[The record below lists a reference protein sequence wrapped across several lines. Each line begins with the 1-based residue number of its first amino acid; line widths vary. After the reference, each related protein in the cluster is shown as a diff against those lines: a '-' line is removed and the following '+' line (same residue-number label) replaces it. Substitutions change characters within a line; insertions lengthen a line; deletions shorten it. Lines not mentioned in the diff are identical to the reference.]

1 MLSEF
6 TKQFQILSRRQ
17 RAVGLALLTLAGATW
32 YGLAHIGGPTQGH
45 SEVSSQ
51 SRKGLQ
57 RYTPTPA
64 EWASLTIQPVTER
77 AFRAEHVTEG
87 KIAVDEDRS
96 TPVFS
101 PYAGRVTK
109 LLARPGDSVGQGQP
123 LFVIEAAD
131 TVQAQND
138 FIAAMTGLNKARSA
152 LDLAQLQHKRAK
164 DLFEGKA
171 VPLKDY
177 QQAEATLTQAQN
189 DLRSTQTALEAAR
202 NKLRILGFTDE
213 AIATF
218 QEMGRI
224 NPETTIFAPI
234 AGTVVQR
241 KIGPGQYVNSGASD
255 PVFVIGDLSTVW
267 LTAFVRETE
276 ASNVSVGQ
284 EISFNA
290 LALPG
295 RPLTARINYV
305 SAAIDPSSRRLLVRA
320 TIDNK
325 DGVFKPEMFANVT
338 IYSGGDRPGVG
349 LFAAV
354 IIGGLVAFQQLNIE
368 AYPDP
373 TPPMVDIVT
382 QSAGL
387 SAEEIERYITIPLE
401 TQVAGIKNLNVIRT
415 ISLYG
420 LSDVKLQFSFDF
432 TYDQALQQVL
442 NRLSQLAPLL
452 NSAQPQISPLS
463 PIGEIYRYRL
473 VGPPNYS
480 VLDLKTLQD
489 WVLQRRFRTVPG
501 VIDVTGWGGRT
512 KTYELQVDFNK
523 LVAYGLTLP
532 QLLQAVSNS

>member
-1 MLSEF
+1 MLTDF
-6 TKQFQILSRRQ
+6 TKQLQVLTRKQ
-17 RAVGLALLTLAGATW
+17 LAVGGALLVVVGVAAFGLMHISGA
-32 YGLAHIGGPTQGH
+32 PQGH

-109 LLARPGDSVGQGQP
+109 LLARPGDSVTQGQP

-138 FIAAMTGLNKARSA
+138 FITAMTGLNKARSA

-171 VPLKDY
+171 VPLKDF
-177 QQAEATLTQAQN
+177 QQADATLIQAQN
-189 DLRSTQTALEAAR
+189 DLRSTETALEAAR
-202 NKLRILGFTDE
+202 NKLRILGLTDD
-213 AIATF
+213 AISAF
-218 QEMGRI
+218 QEKGRI

-276 ASNVSVGQ
+276 ASTVVVGQ
-284 EISFNA
+284 ELTFNL

-295 RPLTARINYV
+295 RTLTGRINYV
-305 SAAIDPSSRRLLVRA
+305 AAAIDPATRRLMVRA
-320 TIDNK
+320 TVDNASAQL
-325 DGVFKPEMFANVT
+325 KPEIAHN
-338 IYSGGDRPGVG
+338 
-349 LFAAV
+349 
-354 IIGGLVAFQQLNIE
+354 
-368 AYPDP
+368 
-373 TPPMVDIVT
+373 
-382 QSAGL
+382 
-387 SAEEIERYITIPLE
+387 
-401 TQVAGIKNLNVIRT
+401 
-415 ISLYG
+415 
-420 LSDVKLQFSFDF
+420 
-432 TYDQALQQVL
+432 
-442 NRLSQLAPLL
+442 
-452 NSAQPQISPLS
+452 
-463 PIGEIYRYRL
+463 
-473 VGPPNYS
+473 
-480 VLDLKTLQD
+480 
-489 WVLQRRFRTVPG
+489 
-501 VIDVTGWGGRT
+501 
-512 KTYELQVDFNK
+512 
-523 LVAYGLTLP
+523 
-532 QLLQAVSNS
+532 

>member
-1 MLSEF
+1 MLSKL
-6 TKQFQILSRRQ
+6 TKQLQMLSRPRL
-17 RAVGLALLTLAGATW
+17 AVGAALLALAVAAL
-32 YGLAHIGGPTQGH
+32 YGLVHISGAQQH

-57 RYTPTPA
+57 RYVPSPA

-109 LLARPGDSVGQGQP
+109 LLARPGDRVVQGEP

-189 DLRSTQTALEAAR
+189 DLRSTQTALEASR

-213 AIATF
+213 AVSTF

-224 NPETTIFAPI
+224 NPETTILAPI

-267 LTAFVRETE
+267 LTAFVREAD

-284 EISFNA
+284 ELAFNV

-295 RPLTARINYV
+295 RPLKARINYV
-305 SAAIDPSSRRLLVRA
+305 SAAIDPATRRLLVRA

-325 DGVFKPEMFANVT
+325 DGLLKPEMFANVT
-338 IYSGGDRPGVG
+338 IYSASDHPAIGV
-349 LFAAV
+349 
-354 IIGGLVAFQQLNIE
+354 
-368 AYPDP
+368 P
-373 TPPMVDIVT
+373 
-382 QSAGL
+382 
-387 SAEEIERYITIPLE
+387 
-401 TQVAGIKNLNVIRT
+401 K
-415 ISLYG
+415 
-420 LSDVKLQFSFDF
+420 
-432 TYDQALQQVL
+432 QALIYEGDQVRVWVAHEDKTIEL
-442 NRLSQLAPLL
+442 R
-452 NSAQPQISPLS
+452 QIKP
-463 PIGEIYRYRL
+463 
-473 VGPPNYS
+473 
-480 VLDLKTLQD
+480 
-489 WVLQRRFRTVPG
+489 
-501 VIDVTGWGGRT
+501 
-512 KTYELQVDFNK
+512 
-523 LVAYGLTLP
+523 GLTNGDLVEVEGNLKP
-532 QLLQAVSNS
+532 GEQIATKGSLFIDRAASGS

>member
-1 MLSEF
+1 MLSEIA
-6 TKQFQILSRRQ
+6 KRLQMLSRKQ
-17 RAVGLALLTLAGATW
+17 LAVRAVLLALAGVAL
-32 YGLAHIGGPTQGH
+32 YGLMHISGAAQQH

-87 KIAVDEDRS
+87 KVAVDEDRS

-109 LLARPGDSVGQGQP
+109 LLARPGDSVTQGQP

-138 FIAAMTGLNKARSA
+138 LIGTMTGLNKARSA

-177 QQAEATLTQAQN
+177 QQAEATLIQAQN

-213 AIATF
+213 AISTF
-218 QEMGRI
+218 QEKGRI
-224 NPETTIFAPI
+224 NPETTIFSPI

-241 KIGPGQYVNSGASD
+241 KIGPGQFVNSGASD

-267 LTAFVRETE
+267 LTAFVRETD

-284 EISFNA
+284 EIVFNV

-295 RPLTARINYV
+295 RALKARINYV
-305 SAAIDPSSRRLLVRA
+305 AAAIDPASRRLMVRA

-325 DGVFKPEMFANVT
+325 DGRLKPEMFANVT
-338 IYSGGDRPGVG
+338 IYSAGDHPAIGVPKQALIYEG
-349 LFAAV
+349 DQV
-354 IIGGLVAFQQLNIE
+354 RVWVAHEDKSIE
-368 AYPDP
+368 LRYIKP
-373 TPPMVDIVT
+373 
-382 QSAGL
+382 GL
-387 SAEEIERYITIPLE
+387 SNGDLVEVEGNLKPGEQI
-401 TQVAGIKNLNVIRT
+401 VIKG
-415 ISLYG
+415 SL
-420 LSDVKLQFSFDF
+420 F
-432 TYDQALQQVL
+432 
-442 NRLSQLAPLL
+442 
-452 NSAQPQISPLS
+452 
-463 PIGEIYRYRL
+463 
-473 VGPPNYS
+473 
-480 VLDLKTLQD
+480 
-489 WVLQRRFRTVPG
+489 
-501 VIDVTGWGGRT
+501 IDRAASG
-512 KTYELQVDFNK
+512 
-523 LVAYGLTLP
+523 
-532 QLLQAVSNS
+532 S

>member
-6 TKQFQILSRRQ
+6 TKQLQMLTRQ
-17 RAVGLALLTLAGATW
+17 QLAVGAALLAIVSTALYGLVHISGAT
-32 YGLAHIGGPTQGH
+32 QQH

-109 LLARPGDSVGQGQP
+109 LLARPGDSVTQGQP

-138 FIAAMTGLNKARSA
+138 FITAATGLNKARSA

-171 VPLKDY
+171 VPLKDF
-177 QQAEATLTQAQN
+177 QQAEATLIQAQN
-189 DLRSTQTALEAAR
+189 DLRSTETALEAAR
-202 NKLRILGFTDE
+202 NKLRILGLTDD
-213 AIATF
+213 AISAF
-218 QEMGRI
+218 QEKGRI

-276 ASNVSVGQ
+276 ASTVVAGL
-284 EISFNA
+284 ELTFNL

-295 RPLTARINYV
+295 RTLTGRINYV
-305 SAAIDPSSRRLLVRA
+305 AAAIDPATRRLMVRA
-320 TIDNK
+320 TVDNAS
-325 DGVFKPEMFANVT
+325 GQLKPEMFATVT
-338 IYSGGDRPGVG
+338 LYAPDDQPSVGVPKQALIYEGDQVRVWVAHEDKSIELRQIKTGLTNGDLVEVHGNLKPGE
-349 LFAAV
+349 
-354 IIGGLVAFQQLNIE
+354 Q
-368 AYPDP
+368 
-373 TPPMVDIVT
+373 IVT
-382 QSAGL
+382 KG
-387 SAEEIERYITIPLE
+387 
-401 TQVAGIKNLNVIRT
+401 
-415 ISLYG
+415 SL
-420 LSDVKLQFSFDF
+420 F
-432 TYDQALQQVL
+432 
-442 NRLSQLAPLL
+442 
-452 NSAQPQISPLS
+452 
-463 PIGEIYRYRL
+463 
-473 VGPPNYS
+473 
-480 VLDLKTLQD
+480 
-489 WVLQRRFRTVPG
+489 
-501 VIDVTGWGGRT
+501 IDRAASG
-512 KTYELQVDFNK
+512 
-523 LVAYGLTLP
+523 
-532 QLLQAVSNS
+532 S

>member
-1 MLSEF
+1 MLTDF
-6 TKQFQILSRRQ
+6 TKQLQVLTRNQ
-17 RAVGLALLTLAGATW
+17 LAVGGALLVVVGVAAF
-32 YGLAHIGGPTQGH
+32 GLMHISAAPQGH

-109 LLARPGDSVGQGQP
+109 LLARPGDSVTQGQP

-138 FIAAMTGLNKARSA
+138 FITAATGLNKARSA

-171 VPLKDY
+171 VPLKDF
-177 QQAEATLTQAQN
+177 QQADATLIQAQN
-189 DLRSTQTALEAAR
+189 DLRSTETALEAAR
-202 NKLRILGFTDE
+202 NKLRILGLTDD
-213 AIATF
+213 AISAF
-218 QEMGRI
+218 QEKGRI

-276 ASNVSVGQ
+276 ASTVVVGQ
-284 EISFNA
+284 ELTFNL

-295 RPLTARINYV
+295 RTLTGRINYGQ
-305 SAAIDPSSRRLLVRA
+305 L
-320 TIDNK
+320 
-325 DGVFKPEMFANVT
+325 KPEMFATVT
-338 IYSGGDRPGVG
+338 IYAPDDQPSVGVPKQALIYEGDQVRVWVAHEDKSIELRQIKTGLANGDLVEVHGNLKPGE
-349 LFAAV
+349 
-354 IIGGLVAFQQLNIE
+354 Q
-368 AYPDP
+368 
-373 TPPMVDIVT
+373 IVT
-382 QSAGL
+382 KG
-387 SAEEIERYITIPLE
+387 
-401 TQVAGIKNLNVIRT
+401 
-415 ISLYG
+415 SL
-420 LSDVKLQFSFDF
+420 F
-432 TYDQALQQVL
+432 
-442 NRLSQLAPLL
+442 
-452 NSAQPQISPLS
+452 
-463 PIGEIYRYRL
+463 
-473 VGPPNYS
+473 
-480 VLDLKTLQD
+480 
-489 WVLQRRFRTVPG
+489 
-501 VIDVTGWGGRT
+501 IDRAASG
-512 KTYELQVDFNK
+512 
-523 LVAYGLTLP
+523 
-532 QLLQAVSNS
+532 S